1 MDEFNIDIIKESIEE
16 ESIFIKVEQLSHNK
30 FPEALKRE
38 RLK

>member
-1 MDEFNIDIIKESIEE
+1 MSISTE
-16 ESIFIKVEQLSHNK
+16 ESIFITGEQLSHNK